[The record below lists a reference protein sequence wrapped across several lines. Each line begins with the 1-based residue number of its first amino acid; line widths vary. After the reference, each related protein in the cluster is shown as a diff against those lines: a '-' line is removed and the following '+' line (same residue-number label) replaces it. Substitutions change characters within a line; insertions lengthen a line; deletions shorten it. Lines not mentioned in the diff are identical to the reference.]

1 MRRLTIRRYLPVLLT
16 RMPCSI
22 AEGEMQ
28 MTVGKMYSPDK
39 SGGAIFAAWKYVG
52 LQRHLSYARVHSADA
67 CRSQVDYAM
76 MWSARRATE
85 HGSRRLTGDAVR
97 HHDVEE

>member
-1 MRRLTIRRYLPVLLT
+1 MRRYLPVLLT

-52 LQRHLSYARVHSADA
+52 LQRRLSYAHGHPADV
-67 CRSQVDYAM
+67 CRSQVDYAII
-76 MWSARRATE
+76 
-85 HGSRRLTGDAVR
+85 
-97 HHDVEE
+97 